1 MSTLTRVRGDDWSI
15 PGTLSADGTAVNLTG
30 ATVTAMMRPSVES
43 SVLTE
48 TFAVTVNNAA
58 AGTITLALTASE
70 TALIAP
76 GTYAYDIQVVLSG
89 VTTTYGAGS
98 KLKVLGDATRA

>member
-1 MSTLTRVRGDDWSI
+1 MSTITRVRGDDWSI
-15 PGTLSADGTAVNLTG
+15 PGTLKSGGAAVNLTG
-30 ATVTAMMRPSVES
+30 ATVTAMMRPTVES

-48 TFAVTVNNAA
+48 TFAVAVTNAA
-58 AGTITLALTASE
+58 GGAITLSLTDTE

-76 GTYAYDIQVVLSG
+76 GTYAYDVQVVLAG

-98 KLKVLGDATRA
+98 KLKVEGDATR